1 MKTIKGALGM
11 DPGRTKRMPMSQP
24 PAKGSGMLGQYHR
37 QQQMQQQMQNRPQ
50 PQTGGPMFAPQMGAG
65 IGNFMQN
72 QVGAQNQAGAY
83 GQAVQQMQPQQ
94 MQQAFANAQNNPYA
108 PQAAGQVDPRY
119 AAFIANRNANG
130 VQGMNAPSV
139 GDMTAQQRNPN
150 YIQGR

>member
-1 MKTIKGALGM
+1 MKTIKGALGI
-11 DPGRTKRMPMSQP
+11 DPGRVKRAPMSEP

-37 QQQMQQQMQNRPQ
+37 QQQLAQQAPRPQ
-50 PQTGGPMFAPQMGAG
+50 PQTGGPMYAPQMGVG

-83 GQAVQQMQPQQ
+83 AQAVQQMQPQQ
-94 MQQAFANAQNNPYA
+94 MQQPFASAQGNQYA
-108 PQAAGQVDPRY
+108 PQVAGQVDPRY
-119 AAFIANRNANG
+119 AAYIANRNAYANNMP
-130 VQGMNAPSV
+130 QSV